1 MDSKVIIDADI
12 KVNTS
17 SYILYIL
24 DRLVSHSEFYP
35 TNDDFYEENYIT
47 KYKLDELEVVNGI
60 LYRLEKDSTWH
71 IHLVCRGKLSILS
84 NLLELINPY
93 VLDNKTWAYLQTDN
107 RFPIMYNE
115 GVIYTPTIKNEM
127 KVVYEC

>member
-1 MDSKVIIDADI
+1 MDSKVIIDTDI
-12 KVNTS
+12 EVNTS

-24 DRLVSHSEFYP
+24 DRLAPHSEFYP
-35 TNDDFYEENYIT
+35 TNNDFYEENYIT
-47 KYKLDELEVVNGI
+47 KYKLDELEIINAM
-60 LYRLEKDSTWH
+60 LYRLDDSELH

-115 GVIYTPTIKNEM
+115 GIIYIPTIKNEM

>member
-12 KVNTS
+12 EVNTS

-24 DRLVSHSEFYP
+24 DRLVLHSEFYP

-47 KYKLDELEVVNGI
+47 KYKFDELEIINGI
-60 LYRLEKDSTWH
+60 LYRLEDSTWH

>member
-12 KVNTS
+12 EVNSS

-24 DRLVSHSEFYP
+24 DRLAPHSEFYP

-47 KYKLDELEVVNGI
+47 KYKFDELEVINGI
-60 LYRLEKDSTWH
+60 LYRLEDSTWH
-71 IHLVCRGKLSILS
+71 IHLVCRGNLSILS

-115 GVIYTPTIKNEM
+115 GAKYTPTIKNEM

>member
-12 KVNTS
+12 DTS

-24 DRLVSHSEFYP
+24 DRLAPHSEFYP
-35 TNDDFYEENYIT
+35 TNNDFYEENYIT
-47 KYKLDELEVVNGI
+47 KYKFDELEIINGI
-60 LYRLEKDSTWH
+60 LYRLNDSTWH
-71 IHLVCRGKLSILS
+71 IHLVCRGKLFILS

-93 VLDNKTWAYLQTDN
+93 VLNNKTWAYLQTDN

-127 KVVYEC
+127 KIVYEC

>member
-1 MDSKVIIDADI
+1 MTLKTNNHELRHFVQNGGLQKLQELKLTDVIRQSDI
-12 KVNTS
+12 K
-17 SYILYIL
+17 
-24 DRLVSHSEFYP
+24 D
-35 TNDDFYEENYIT
+35 
-47 KYKLDELEVVNGI
+47 
-60 LYRLEKDSTWH
+60 
-71 IHLVCRGKLSILS
+71 

>member
-12 KVNTS
+12 DTS

-24 DRLVSHSEFYP
+24 DRLAPHSEFYP
-35 TNDDFYEENYIT
+35 TTDDFYEENYIT
-47 KYKLDELEVVNGI
+47 KYKFNELEIINGI
-60 LYRLEKDSTWH
+60 LYRLSDSTWH

-93 VLDNKTWAYLQTDN
+93 VLDNRTWAYLQTDN
-107 RFPIMYNE
+107 RFPIMYSE

>member
-12 KVNTS
+12 DAS

-24 DRLVSHSEFYP
+24 DRLVPHSEFCP
-35 TNDDFYEENYIT
+35 TNNDFYEENYIT
-47 KYKLDELEVVNGI
+47 KYKLDELEIINGI
-60 LYRLEKDSTWH
+60 LYRLEDLTWH

>member
-12 KVNTS
+12 EVNTS

-24 DRLVSHSEFYP
+24 DRLAPHSEFYP
-35 TNDDFYEENYIT
+35 TNEDFYEENYIT
-47 KYKLDELEVVNGI
+47 KYKLNELEVVNGI
-60 LYRLEKDSTWH
+60 LYRLNNLTWH
-71 IHLVCRGKLSILS
+71 IHLVCRGKLSILN

>member
-12 KVNTS
+12 DTS

-24 DRLVSHSEFYP
+24 DRLVPHSEFCP
-35 TNDDFYEENYIT
+35 TDDDFYEENYIT
-47 KYKLDELEVVNGI
+47 KYKFNELEIINGI
-60 LYRLEKDSTWH
+60 LYRLEDLTWH

-115 GVIYTPTIKNEM
+115 GIIYTPIIKNEM

>member
-12 KVNTS
+12 EVNSS

-24 DRLVSHSEFYP
+24 DRLAPHSEFYP

-47 KYKLDELEVVNGI
+47 KYKLDELEIINGI
-60 LYRLEKDSTWH
+60 LYRLKDSIWH

-93 VLDNKTWAYLQTDN
+93 VLDNKTWAFLQTDN

>member
-12 KVNTS
+12 DTS

-24 DRLVSHSEFYP
+24 DRLAPHSEFYP
-35 TNDDFYEENYIT
+35 TNNDFYEENYIT
-47 KYKLDELEVVNGI
+47 KYKFDELEIINGI
-60 LYRLEKDSTWH
+60 LYRLNDSTWH

-93 VLDNKTWAYLQTDN
+93 VLNNKK
-107 RFPIMYNE
+107 F
-115 GVIYTPTIKNEM
+115 
-127 KVVYEC
+127 

>member
-12 KVNTS
+12 DTS

-24 DRLVSHSEFYP
+24 DRLVPHSEFCP
-35 TNDDFYEENYIT
+35 TNNDFYEENYIT
-47 KYKLDELEVVNGI
+47 KYKLDELEIINGI
-60 LYRLEKDSTWH
+60 LYRLEDLTWH

>member
-12 KVNTS
+12 DTS

-24 DRLVSHSEFYP
+24 DRLAPHSEFYP
-35 TNDDFYEENYIT
+35 INDDFYEENYIT
-47 KYKLDELEVVNGI
+47 KYKFDELEIINGI
-60 LYRLEKDSTWH
+60 LYRLNDSTWH
-71 IHLVCRGKLSILS
+71 INLVCRGKLSILS

>member
-12 KVNTS
+12 DTS

-24 DRLVSHSEFYP
+24 DRLAPHSEFYP
-35 TNDDFYEENYIT
+35 TNEDFYEENYIT
-47 KYKLDELEVVNGI
+47 KYKLDELEIINGI
-60 LYRLEKDSTWH
+60 LYRLEDLTWH

-93 VLDNKTWAYLQTDN
+93 VIDNKTWAYLQTNN

-115 GVIYTPTIKNEM
+115 GMIYTPTIKNEM

>member
-12 KVNTS
+12 DTS

-24 DRLVSHSEFYP
+24 DRLAPHSEFYP
-35 TNDDFYEENYIT
+35 TNNDFYEENYIT
-47 KYKLDELEVVNGI
+47 KYKFDELEIINDI
-60 LYRLEKDSTWH
+60 LYWLNDSTWH

-127 KVVYEC
+127 KVIYEC